1 MPGGMVVYVGV
12 PQAQPYEGGAQV
24 PLLDLKTAQVRETRY
39 SQQRYG

>member
-12 PQAQPYEGGAQV
+12 PQAHPHEGGAKV
-24 PLLDLKTAQVRETRY
+24 PLLDLKAAQAQQAQY